1 MNNIITQ
8 GHLIELCH
16 LLFIAYSSA
25 SLMIITSEDLD
36 ILLDVEDYLQKIV
49 LNVNPI
55 IST

>member
-1 MNNIITQ
+1 M
-8 GHLIELCH
+8 
-16 LLFIAYSSA
+16 FIAYSSA